1 MPLQMQKNLTEDEEL
16 FILRLSRGK
25 TILSFTIIKMGYF
38 DENNE
43 EWCQVRLNNGKVGYV
58 MRKYLAIDYVRG

>member
-1 MPLQMQKNLTEDEEL
+1 
-16 FILRLSRGK
+16 
-25 TILSFTIIKMGYF
+25 MGYF

-58 MRKYLAIDYVRG
+58 MRKYLAVDYE